1 MLNKLGAISS
11 VTKSLKIGAIVFV
24 LSSMLSNPAFAKFP
38 HTLKAKRDVASSSAA
53 LPSADSE
60 VRVIKSFYNV
70 YLNLNHDKLVP
81 ASISNQGTKLFSK
94 VFRDLVS
101 LNADLCA
108 RKSPGEV
115 CGWSADGDPYL
126 SSQDNGPGLNAA
138 NSGLTVAEIPTTVA
152 DHKLI
157 VVKFTVDPTDKDN
170 ANKSQREMRFLIGLE
185 HGKWVV
191 DDLSSIE
198 TDVQGQ
204 AHEFSSVV
212 GMRSEINTLFD
223 L

>member
-1 MLNKLGAISS
+1 MLNKSGSIYFVA
-11 VTKSLKIGAIVFV
+11 KSLKISVIVFAV
-24 LSSMLSNPAFAKFP
+24 NSIFANPAFAKFP
-38 HTLKAKRDVASSSAA
+38 HALKAKRDVASTAAA

-60 VRVIKSFYNV
+60 VKVIKAFYTA
-70 YLNLNHDKLVP
+70 YLNLNHDKMVP
-81 ASISNQGTKLFSK
+81 ASITNQGSKLFSK

-126 SSQDNGPGLNAA
+126 NSQENGPGLNAA

-157 VVKFTVDPTDKDN
+157 AVKFTVNPSDKDN
-170 ANKSQREMRFLIGLE
+170 ASKSQREMRFLIGLE

-204 AHEFSSVV
+204 AHEFSSVA